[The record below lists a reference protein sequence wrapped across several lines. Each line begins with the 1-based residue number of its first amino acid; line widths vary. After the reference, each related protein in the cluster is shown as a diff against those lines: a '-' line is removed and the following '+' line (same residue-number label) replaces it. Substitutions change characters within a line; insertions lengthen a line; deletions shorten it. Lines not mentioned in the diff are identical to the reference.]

1 MFLLDDLLIGGLR
14 FVLDKVAAVA
24 EQQLDSVETLNQAL
38 VDAQS
43 QLEDGTLTED
53 EFADAEQT
61 ILERLRA
68 LKDGAPGGLADAGSF
83 DGIEVTV
90 DDGGHERR

>member
-24 EQQLDSVETLNQAL
+24 EQQLDSVETLNRAL
-38 VDAQS
+38 VDAQA

-53 EFADAEQT
+53 EFADAERT
-61 ILERLRA
+61 ILARLRA
-68 LKDGAPGGLADAGSF
+68 LKDEAPGGLADAGSF

-90 DDGGHERR
+90 DDGGHARR